1 MFIHIDIIYNIQPPM
16 NKLCPAMCRPESHE
30 KKSFKSATWLC
41 ALPFPRRQRRGAFEK
56 DEVVDCEKASEHRW
70 QLKIEEGTSVFQVYH
85 NILPSV
91 PYLCNV
97 CSIKTYIDRP
107 MRKLFGAYVSAYRSL
122 CPSMQIHACLV
133 ISVHDVRHSLV
144 S

>member
-30 KKSFKSATWLC
+30 KESFKSATWLC
-41 ALPFPRRQRRGAFEK
+41 TLPFPRRQRRGAFEK
-56 DEVVDCEKASEHRW
+56 DEVVDCEKASERRW
-70 QLKIEEGTSVFQVYH
+70 QLKIGEGTSVFQVYR

-97 CSIKTYIDRP
+97 CSIETCIDRP
-107 MRKLFGAYVSAYRSL
+107 IRKLFGDYVS
-122 CPSMQIHACLV
+122 PSMQFHACLV